1 MTVGVCL
8 VGIKEGAG
16 EGRRPTHDT
25 CQNRCESS
33 TQKKK
38 VGPSR
43 RGTTPAMSR
52 APFENFYEILGVE
65 SSVSKEE
72 ILRAYRKRSLS
83 VHPDRYKGPDPDGAV
98 EQFLK
103 LTQAKEIL
111 GDDKA
116 RAAFDN
122 VLRAKAAYA
131 AKQEAQ
137 EGGRRRMREDLEQR
151 EEAAKRARQGGP
163 SPVEEERQQE
173 AVEAAARAEL
183 QQEIERLRRT
193 GRLEPRPPAAAPAAA
208 AKASPAGEASSVL
221 APRIPPAR
229 AAAAAAAARR
239 TFSLVVLWS
248 AGASHTED
256 SLRAT
261 LAAAAPTHGGA
272 VLVGSATI
280 AVVGTRALLELPLA
294 VAEAL
299 VQSAALRAKGLQ
311 VKYAGGPPAAEQAA
325 AAMATAA
332 SASGG
337 RGGEATNTGAAPL
350 CGQTPKASVASV
362 TPCLPAGWRSSMSP
376 TGRPYYYHT
385 RSRTSQW
392 AHPAEF
398 GPGAAVG
405 AVGGSTGAGRGGLG
419 HEEYERVTLARL
431 KEAALAQAKARS
443 GQAAGAAGV
452 EAAS

>member
-1 MTVGVCL
+1 
-8 VGIKEGAG
+8 
-16 EGRRPTHDT
+16 
-25 CQNRCESS
+25 
-33 TQKKK
+33 
-38 VGPSR
+38 
-43 RGTTPAMSR
+43 MSK
-52 APFENFYEILGVE
+52 APFENFYEVLGLE
-65 SSVSKEE
+65 PRATKEE
-72 ILRAYRKRSLS
+72 ILRAYRKRSLT

-122 VLRAKAAYA
+122 VLRAKAAHA

-163 SPVEEERQQE
+163 SPAEVARQQE

-193 GRLEPRPPAAAPAAA
+193 GRLDPRQPAPAAA
-208 AKASPAGEASSVL
+208 AKPSAAREAPPVQTPKVAPALS
-221 APRIPPAR
+221 
-229 AAAAAAAARR
+229 AAAAAAARR
-239 TFSLVVLWS
+239 TFSLVVVWS
-248 AGASHTED
+248 TGASHTED

-261 LAAAAPTHGGA
+261 LAAAAPTHGSA

-280 AVVGTRALLELPLA
+280 AVVGTRALIELPVA

-299 VQSAALRAKGLQ
+299 VRSPALRAKGLQ
-311 VKYAGGPPAAEQAA
+311 VTYAGGPLVAEEAA
-325 AAMATAA
+325 AAMATA
-332 SASGG
+332 SGG
-337 RGGEATNTGAAPL
+337 GRSGEATGALPPHGEAWVAA
-350 CGQTPKASVASV
+350 ASVAS
-362 TPCLPAGWRSSMSP
+362 PGLPAGWRSSTSP
-376 TGRPYYYHT
+376 TGRPYYYHAAT
-385 RSRTSQW
+385 RARQW

-398 GPGAAVG
+398 GLGGGAG
-405 AVGGSTGAGRGGLG
+405 VGGSRSARRGGLS

-431 KEAALAQAKARS
+431 KEAALAQAQVRTGS
-443 GQAAGAAGV
+443 GAGGV
-452 EAAS
+452 VAAS